1 MSSAQNLQPITVHEH
16 TRRAPGA
23 HRRAPRHQGIDSD
36 SAARPIHDD
45 VGARLDRLTY
55 ERDAALLER
64 AHLLDTVN
72 DLKAAALRLSASG
85 GGGAVFN
92 HTPPPDVFT
101 AELLK
106 RDTLVEQWSRAYR
119 DAVDAHNAERAKD
132 SAELRT
138 MRSEFLTAQGK
149 IDTLSAQ
156 LLASHANEAASRC
169 AATLAHEK
177 CNALEA
183 ERATLRRHLTT
194 EQTRRSTFEMLLS
207 SQQLNRRP
215 FANRPPRTRPARQG
229 ATSPS
234 GSAAP
239 SCEELLQLLQ
249 HPCLGSHLSQTSVRA
264 ITSMRGLPESDDSD
278 AADGQ
283 QSAGLLPLSHAQPT
297 SPPHTTTR
305 SGDPGSPSTH
315 FSSIGFGYRSM

>member
-1 MSSAQNLQPITVHEH
+1 
-16 TRRAPGA
+16 
-23 HRRAPRHQGIDSD
+23 
-36 SAARPIHDD
+36 
-45 VGARLDRLTY
+45 
-55 ERDAALLER
+55 
-64 AHLLDTVN
+64 
-72 DLKAAALRLSASG
+72 
-85 GGGAVFN
+85 
-92 HTPPPDVFT
+92 
-101 AELLK
+101 
-106 RDTLVEQWSRAYR
+106 
-119 DAVDAHNAERAKD
+119 VDAHNAERARD

-138 MRSEFLTAQGK
+138 MRSKLLIAQGK

-194 EQTRRSTFEMLLS
+194 EQTRRSTFEVLLS
-207 SQQLNRRP
+207 NQHLNRRP
-215 FANRPPRTRPARQG
+215 FANHRSHRPRPARQG

-249 HPCLGSHLSQTSVRA
+249 PCLGSHLSRTSVRA
-264 ITSMRGLPESDDSD
+264 ITSTRDQLDSDDSD

-283 QSAGLLPLSHAQPT
+283 QSAGPLPLSDAQPT

-305 SGDPGSPSTH
+305 PGDPDSPSTH
-315 FSSIGFGYRSM
+315 FGTNGLGYNSV